1 MDPGQMAQQLK
12 HELQTVTW
20 AEGSGS
26 VVFGTRN
33 VIVYAGAA
41 SATRHPPGFPFALI
55 TIGDSTP
62 DATDPS
68 LITTT
73 FEIAAAVN
81 VAGDPFGELAVI
93 GGARPTAGTS
103 AGAGATE
110 VAERVRSAIQSLTAF
125 DGAPLVVSGT
135 GIGAPAILDD
145 VPHVVIHTFR
155 VDVLCTSQPTYTAP
169 QEFKVVGDIGS
180 WRGEHCSRRFDFL
193 QYRVG
198 FKAGSTPPTSPAD
211 CDSIVATTT
220 NVETGVDTLPGRVYA
235 VFADYKRTPSATTV
249 HRSSDPVVGSYITT

>member
-1 MDPGQMAQQLK
+1 MAQQLRK
-12 HELQTVTW
+12 ELQTVTW
-20 AEGSGS
+20 EEGSAA
-26 VVFGTRN
+26 VVFGSRN
-33 VIVYAGAA
+33 VFVYAGAP
-41 SATRHPPGFPFALI
+41 SANRHPPGFPFALI

-62 DATDPS
+62 DATDPA

-73 FEIAAAVN
+73 FEIAAVVN
-81 VAGDPFGELAVI
+81 VAGDPYGESAVI

-110 VAERVRSAIQSLTAF
+110 VGERVRSAIQKLTAF

-135 GIGAPAILDD
+135 GIGAPAVLEDA
-145 VPHVVIHTFR
+145 PHVVVHTFR
-155 VDVLCTSQPTYTAP
+155 VDVLCTSQPLYTSP

-180 WRGEHCSRRFDFL
+180 WRGEHCSNRFDFL

-198 FKAGSTPPTSPAD
+198 FKTGSTPPTSPAD

-220 NVETGVDTLPGRVYA
+220 NIETAVSTSPGRVYA
-235 VFADYKRTPSATTV
+235 VFADYKRTPSSTTV
-249 HRSSDPVVGSYITT
+249 HRSSEAIVGSYITT